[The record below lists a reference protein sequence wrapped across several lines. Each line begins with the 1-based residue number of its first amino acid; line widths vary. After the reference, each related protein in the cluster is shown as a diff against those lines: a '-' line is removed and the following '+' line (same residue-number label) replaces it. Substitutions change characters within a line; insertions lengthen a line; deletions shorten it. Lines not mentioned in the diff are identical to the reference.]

1 MKQFLSVALKSYF
14 SSTERKGMIYG
25 QQMHVYA
32 HEKHF
37 VSFHIFLRLAAAVW
51 IGEIKDFSEN
61 FVTERT

>member
-1 MKQFLSVALKSYF
+1 
-14 SSTERKGMIYG
+14 MIYG